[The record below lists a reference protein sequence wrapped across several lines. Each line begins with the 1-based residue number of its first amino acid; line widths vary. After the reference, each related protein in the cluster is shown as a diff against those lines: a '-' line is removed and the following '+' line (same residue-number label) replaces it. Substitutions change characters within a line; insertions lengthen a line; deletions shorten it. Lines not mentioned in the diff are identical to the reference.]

1 MFCKVLLLKQTM
13 RKPLYN
19 SIFQDFLTP
28 ELHSGK
34 LKMSCNLL
42 FLLQCCLCLLA
53 NTWKYQS
60 IILQKRQSE
69 GGRHA
74 VSTLHDFSI
83 SHLLKKTTAKK
94 KKIPSSVPESI
105 SSSLLKSCLKK
116 RQRISNLT
124 LHVKNKTFIQLPY
137 LPPLRNAH

>member
-19 SIFQDFLTP
+19 SIFQDFLSP

-42 FLLQCCLCLLA
+42 FLLQCFLCLLA

-74 VSTLHDFSI
+74 VSKLHDFSI
-83 SHLLKKTTAKK
+83 SHLLKKQQQK